1 MSENVFGMSLE
12 DDPAIEP
19 SAPQDAQ
26 PEAPAATPDEP
37 QPQPEPQ
44 PQGAVPDD
52 EEAEFLAG
60 PGEDG
65 VRLGNKVYKDWQGA
79 DHVFRQFQGR
89 ARAAEQRMKDALA
102 RAEKAEKLAEALAH
116 RSPAQEQP
124 AQEPQAPAP
133 APRRIAD
140 AVTEDEIDKLIADKG
155 PAGALKAMLEIIEER
170 VPAVVDERTQDVR
183 RVAQKDQ
190 VVTMAERLFEA
201 AAQSGEF
208 PELVPDTPEAQ
219 AIIDI
224 WSQQVLVSPT
234 LSQLALTPDGVRI
247 AVDRFRASRTSA
259 TPAPSAEPAARLV
272 AQVKAQASA
281 RQDLASMG
289 SRSAPRPAPGPT
301 PAFGDLEEAAR
312 LAVASRRHE
321 VFGFE
326 AD

>member
-12 DDPAIEP
+12 DDPAVEP
-19 SAPQDAQ
+19 SAPQDPQ

-37 QPQPEPQ
+37 QPPQ
-44 PQGAVPDD
+44 PDPQQTAAVPDD

-65 VRLGNKVYKDWQGA
+65 VRLGNKVYRDWQGA

-116 RSPAQEQP
+116 RSPAQEQAVEPP
-124 AQEPQAPAP
+124 APTP

-140 AVTEDEIDKLIADKG
+140 AVTEDEIDALISEKG

-224 WSQQVLVSPT
+224 WSQQVLVNPN

-259 TPAPSAEPAARLV
+259 TPAPSVPAARLV

-281 RQDLASMG
+281 QRDLSQMG
-289 SRSAPRPAPGPT
+289 THAAARPQPGPT
-301 PAFGDLEEAAR
+301 PTYSDLEEAAR